1 MRLEGASASHVGQAR
16 DNNQDRALYTG
27 TLGAVADGMGGHVG
41 GEKAAAMAIAEFNG
55 VRGVLS
61 EQRLIDVVQ
70 AANRR
75 IYDAALQP
83 LLRGMGTTI
92 VVASFDPVEQV
103 VTIVNVGDSRGY
115 LLREGDFRQVT
126 VDHSLVEDLIREGQI
141 TEEEARVHPQRNIV
155 TRALGIMPEVEVDAF
170 AVRVQAG
177 DRLLLASDGLSNE
190 VAPDGIASILVETTS
205 SDDACRQLV
214 DAALAGGG
222 RDNVTVVVLDVVED
236 GAVVADASSAA
247 TLTPVGEHADNFL
260 ADIPRPSKRRLP
272 LRSVLILLGVVVV
285 LVGASAG
292 TAWYARSG
300 YFADELDGSV
310 AIFRG
315 RPGGVLWFKP
325 TEEELTE
332 IRVDELDGASRTRLE
347 QRPVWSTLSDARD
360 FVDNLDTSRLESTV
374 VTATPGN

>member
-1 MRLEGASASHVGQAR
+1 MRLSGASASHVGQVR
-16 DNNQDRALYTG
+16 DNNQDRALFTA

-75 IYDAALQP
+75 IYEAALQP
-83 LLRGMGTTI
+83 SLRGMGTTI
-92 VVASFDPVEQV
+92 VVASFDPADDV
-103 VTIVNVGDSRGY
+103 VTLVNVGDSRGY
-115 LLREGDFRQVT
+115 LLRDGEFRQVT
-126 VDHSLVEDLIREGQI
+126 IDHSLVEDLIREGQI

-170 AVRVQAG
+170 AVRVQPG

-190 VAPDGIASILVETTS
+190 VDPSRIASILAEAATAS
-205 SDDACRQLV
+205 EACNRLV

-222 RDNVTVVVLDVVED
+222 RDNVTVVVLDLID
-236 GAVVADASSAA
+236 GGETVADQTSADA
-247 TLTPVGEHADNFL
+247 LEPVGDHADNVL
-260 ADIPRPSKRRLP
+260 ADIARPSKRRFP
-272 LRSVLILLGVVVV
+272 LRSFLVLLGVLILLGS
-285 LVGASAG
+285 ATAG
-292 TAWYARSG
+292 TAWYARNG
-300 YFADELDGSV
+300 YFADELDGAV

-332 IRVDELDGASRTRLE
+332 IRVEDLDGASQTRLE

-360 FVDNLDTSRLESTV
+360 FVANLDTTV
-374 VTATPGN
+374 ITATAGN